1 MFAIVLDGVIQQLV
15 QAGTAF
21 TYNDIQYPANWCNLS
36 SPTEKAAIGMVDVV
50 YGQQPNQTFYW
61 VSEDAPVYNAQTNQV
76 DINFTSTPKDIVTLK
91 SNMVTTVNQTAWTLL
106 SPSDWM
112 VVKATETGGVVAA
125 DWNTWRQTIRTQ
137 AEDAVAVIE
146 ACTTVDQLA
155 ALPSISWAPSPNQQT
170 GAI

>member
-1 MFAIVLDGVIQQLV
+1 MFAIILDGVIQQLV

-36 SPTEKAAIGMVDVV
+36 SPEEKAAIGMVDVV
-50 YGQQPNQTFYW
+50 YGPQPSQTFYW
-61 VSEDAPVYNAQTNQV
+61 VSENAPVYNAQTNQV
-76 DINFTSTPKDIVTLK
+76 DITFTSTPKDLFTLQ
-91 SNMVTTVNQTAWTLL
+91 SNMVNTVNQTAWTIL

-112 VVKATETGGVVAA
+112 VVKATETGGTVPAN
-125 DWNTWRQTIRTQ
+125 WNTWRQTIRTQ
-137 AEDAVAVIE
+137 AADAVSVIS

-155 ALPSISWAPSPNQQT
+155 ALPSINWALSPDQQT